1 MKKNFTVRR
10 GALDG
15 VEMFLAVARH
25 RNFRRAAAEL
35 GVTPSAAGQA
45 VRALETRLGVALFVR
60 TTRSVGMTEAGERF
74 LAEAEPAYQALA
86 AAGAAASDLG
96 GRPAGLLRIAVP
108 RAVVPLIVRPVL
120 ASFASAYP
128 DIALEIAASEEFVDI
143 ASLGFD
149 AGMRMGQYI
158 ANDMIALRLTPPIK
172 MVVAASPEYLSRRGT
187 PQKLGDLQ
195 RHACLRLRRSAGG
208 ASPWRFATK
217 RGPIEVVT
225 RGPLIAGDFLT
236 LLDAAIDGVGLIQ
249 APEPVVVAS
258 CKAGALRQVLTGFA
272 PQTPGVFLYYP
283 DRRQVLPKLRAFI
296 DHLKAHL
303 PPTPTLDGYRNHPDE
318 SITPLLKEKTWAPV
332 VVDPSHSV
340 GKAAYVPA
348 AALAAVAYG
357 ADGLCIESHVDPSK
371 GIGDDP
377 KQAIT
382 PDMLAKTIRH
392 ARQLWALSRGV

>member
-15 VEMFLAVARH
+15 IEIFLAVARH

-45 VRALETRLGVALFVR
+45 VRALEARMGVALFVR

-74 LAEAEPAYQALA
+74 LSEAEPAYQALA

-96 GRPAGLLRIAVP
+96 GRPAGLLRIAAP
-108 RAVVPLIVRPVL
+108 RAVVPLIIRPVL

-128 DIALEIAASEEFVDI
+128 DIELEIAASEELVDI

-158 ANDMIALRLTPPIK
+158 ANDMIALRLTPPIR
-172 MVVAASPEYLSRRGT
+172 MVVVASPEYLSRRGT
-187 PQKLGDLQ
+187 PIKLEDLQ
-195 RHACLRLRRSAGG
+195 RHSCLRLRRSSGG
-208 ASPWRFATK
+208 ALPWRFATK
-217 RGPIEVVT
+217 GGPLEVVT

-249 APEPVVVAS
+249 APEPVVVAA
-258 CKAGALRQVLTGFA
+258 CKAGALRQVLAGFA
-272 PQTPGVFLYYP
+272 PETPGVFLYYP

-296 DHLKAHL
+296 DHLKTNL
-303 PPTPTLDGYRNHPDE
+303 PPAPTLD
-318 SITPLLKEKTWAPV
+318 IAAP
-332 VVDPSHSV
+332 
-340 GKAAYVPA
+340 A
-348 AALAAVAYG
+348 
-357 ADGLCIESHVDPSK
+357 
-371 GIGDDP
+371 
-377 KQAIT
+377 
-382 PDMLAKTIRH
+382 
-392 ARQLWALSRGV
+392 